1 MLATGIACI
10 LFDFLR
16 VFFFNFSSVLPGNE
30 MVILFLGEGREEG
43 GLWFLAFFC
52 NIQCCFPKMIY
63 ISMLHRLNV
72 FFSHFS

>member
-1 MLATGIACI
+1 
-10 LFDFLR
+10 
-16 VFFFNFSSVLPGNE
+16 
-30 MVILFLGEGREEG
+30 MVIFFCVCVCGGGGGGGGRKGG